1 MNRRELAQL
10 RRDLYRDSLETD
22 SLAQHLE
29 FRVLAIET
37 VIAARGWRRIIAAAR
52 LGRHLRES
60 ARYFPGESFAERRTA
75 AVTADW
81 LADDS
86 YPRFGGDSDA

>member
-1 MNRRELAQL
+1 MNRRELARL
-10 RRDLYRDSLETD
+10 RRDLYKDSLYTD

-37 VIAARGWRRIIAAAR
+37 VLATPWPRRILAAFR

-60 ARYFPGESFAERRTA
+60 ARYFPGASFADRRTA